1 MEFYVNAYS
10 VPTICSPL
18 SNQAVQ
24 LAVNN
29 YPHLRGLELADI
41 PSNSDN
47 VEIDV
52 LIGADYYWNF
62 VTGAIKRGDRPG
74 PVAMYTK
81 MGWVLSGPV
90 ILSESQTNND
100 CSVQLNSTHI
110 LKVEAD
116 LVQMEKDEQFNM
128 KEELKKFWDLE
139 SLGIRNDEIS
149 VYDKFTQSIQFDGR
163 RYEAELPFK
172 EEHPL
177 LPDNQ
182 TPCVKRLNTLLT
194 RLQGKHEILTEY
206 DNIIK
211 EQIKQGIVEPISDE
225 GKESATPGI
234 VHYLPH
240 REVIRMDKETTKL
253 RIVYDA
259 SAHSTGPSLNDCL
272 YAGPSLSPLIFDIL
286 VRFRLNKIGM
296 IADIEKAFLNISIKP
311 EHRDYLRFLWVDDP
325 FSDNAMLKHLRFT
338 RVVFGVTSS
347 PFILNATI
355 RHHLN
360 HYTETD
366 PQFVKEL
373 LRSLY
378 VDDYASGSNTS
389 TSAFNLARKIKSTL
403 TQGGFNMRKWMSNS
417 KELMEMLEESEE
429 FPEVT
434 PTSDHQNL
442 VVEED
447 QGYIQ
452 YQLPKVSATTPRVLG
467 QIWEQ
472 DKDEFKYDLTKPL
485 LNYDENMTPTK
496 RTVLSITAKFYD
508 PLGLIAPIILLF
520 KLMFQ

>member
-211 EQIKQGIVEPISDE
+211 EQIKQGIVEPYQT
-225 GKESATPGI
+225 KEKNQQ
-234 VHYLPH
+234 HQ
-240 REVIRMDKETTKL
+240 E
-253 RIVYDA
+253 
-259 SAHSTGPSLNDCL
+259 L
-272 YAGPSLSPLIFDIL
+272 YITC
-286 VRFRLNKIGM
+286 
-296 IADIEKAFLNISIKP
+296 
-311 EHRDYLRFLWVDDP
+311 H
-325 FSDNAMLKHLRFT
+325 T
-338 RVVFGVTSS
+338 
-347 PFILNATI
+347 
-355 RHHLN
+355 
-360 HYTETD
+360 
-366 PQFVKEL
+366 VK
-373 LRSLY
+373 
-378 VDDYASGSNTS
+378 
-389 TSAFNLARKIKSTL
+389 
-403 TQGGFNMRKWMSNS
+403 
-417 KELMEMLEESEE
+417 
-429 FPEVT
+429 
-434 PTSDHQNL
+434 
-442 VVEED
+442 
-447 QGYIQ
+447 
-452 YQLPKVSATTPRVLG
+452 
-467 QIWEQ
+467 
-472 DKDEFKYDLTKPL
+472 
-485 LNYDENMTPTK
+485 
-496 RTVLSITAKFYD
+496 
-508 PLGLIAPIILLF
+508 
-520 KLMFQ
+520 